1 MKEFIKKWSK
11 YFIFGGVFS
20 LGINILA
27 LTFSVYMLAIYDRV
41 LSSYSMPTLVT
52 ITVAAMLALVVQG
65 VLENLRSRLLVLAGV
80 DIDRSLSRLV
90 FGEMIKDACSIQ
102 KSGYS
107 GGLRDINLLRNY
119 FGGSAMFSLFDLP
132 WTPLFL
138 VFIFL
143 VHPMMGMVA
152 LAGAVVSVVLGVWQD
167 RVTRK
172 RLESANNLNAQS
184 GSFSSLC
191 LRNCESVSAMGMLNG
206 VQAKWDK
213 MNNEVIDLQTHASDA
228 AGVLQSIA
236 RGVRTSMQVII
247 YGVGAYLTLKNECT
261 AGVMISSSI
270 IMGRAL
276 APIDQAMATWKQSI
290 EARSA
295 YQRLDALIGKADKAE
310 HMELPDP
317 VGKLD
322 VEGANLVLNGNYIL
336 RNITFSLE
344 PGEIMGLIGPSAAGK
359 SSLSRVLLG
368 IWPSMGGK
376 VRLDG
381 ADMFQWNQE
390 HLGRFIGYLP
400 QDVELLP
407 GTVSQNIA
415 RFGEIDADEVI
426 RAAKMA
432 GVHDL
437 ILHFPSGYDTLIGQ
451 VPGAMV
457 LSGGQRQRVA
467 LARAL
472 YGNPKLVVLD
482 EPNSSLDETGEAAL
496 MQAIGQLKANRVT
509 TVIVT
514 HKPNILAAVDRI
526 LVMQYGQVARFGSRQ
541 EFFQPVVT
549 PAQAAPAVQSIGI
562 KREAVN

>member
-1 MKEFIKKWSK
+1 
-11 YFIFGGVFS
+11 
-20 LGINILA
+20 
-27 LTFSVYMLAIYDRV
+27 
-41 LSSYSMPTLVT
+41 
-52 ITVAAMLALVVQG
+52 
-65 VLENLRSRLLVLAGV
+65 
-80 DIDRSLSRLV
+80 
-90 FGEMIKDACSIQ
+90 
-102 KSGYS
+102 
-107 GGLRDINLLRNY
+107 
-119 FGGSAMFSLFDLP
+119 
-132 WTPLFL
+132 
-138 VFIFL
+138 
-143 VHPMMGMVA
+143 MMGAVA
-152 LAGAVVSVVLGVWQD
+152 VAGAVVSIVLGVWQD

-172 RLESANNLNAQS
+172 RLEAANTLNAQS
-184 GSFSSLC
+184 GSFTSLC
-191 LRNCESVSAMGMLNG
+191 LRNCESVRAMGMLNG
-206 VQAKWDK
+206 VQSKWDK

-228 AGVLQSIA
+228 AGILQSIA

-276 APIDQAMATWKQSI
+276 APIDQGMATWKQTL
-290 EARSA
+290 EAMSA
-295 YQRLDALIGKADKAE
+295 YKRLDALINKADRAE

-322 VEGANLVLNGNYIL
+322 VEGANLAINGQYIL

-344 PGEIMGLIGPSAAGK
+344 PGEILGLIGPSAAGK

-381 ADMFQWNQE
+381 ADMFQWDQE
-390 HLGRFIGYLP
+390 HLGKFIGYLP

-415 RFGEIDADEVI
+415 RFGEIDAEEVI
-426 RAAKMA
+426 KAAKMA

-437 ILHFPSGYDTLIGQ
+437 ILHLPAGYDTLIGQ
-451 VPGAMV
+451 IPGAMV

-482 EPNSSLDETGEAAL
+482 EPNSSLDEAGEAAL

-509 TVIVT
+509 TIIVT
-514 HKPNILAAVDRI
+514 HKPNILAAVDKI
-526 LVMQYGQVARFGSRQ
+526 LVMQYGQVARFGPRQ

-549 PAQAAPAVQSIGI
+549 AAQASPAGAAVQSIGAR
-562 KREAVN
+562 REAVN